1 MKVGDMRVNTVKSKR
16 FLQLGLSALMMV
28 GLSAC
33 ASTSVVKMTEAA
45 PITYK
50 IGQGSAQYAS
60 LTLPK
65 ANQRKK
71 RPSALPTLPHQ
82 SQPETNTG
90 PKFSSRN
97 VDGELYAHQRVGK
110 RYKIAGKAYTPKHD
124 PSYDETGIASWYG
137 EKFHGR
143 PTATGET
150 YNMNDI
156 TAAHKTLPLNSM
168 LHVENLENGRTL
180 IVRLN
185 DRGPFADGR
194 IIDLSKAAAKAL
206 GTIEGGLAR
215 VRVRYIGPADPN
227 AAQGPIATPPV
238 YEEAPALTVEA
249 PSAEPIP
256 FTPPS
261 AALPRA
267 SRDYFDV
274 PRPSEVAPNYSPI
287 APAAPV
293 ATPDTGLP
301 EDGGQVTLT
310 IKGPIHIAKYDGEKQ
325 KPEFIM
331 AVNRR
336 DYKTSK

>member
-1 MKVGDMRVNTVKSKR
+1 MTVNFVKSKR
-16 FLQLGLSALMMV
+16 VIQLGLSAIMMV

-33 ASTSVVKMTEAA
+33 ASTSVVKMTESA

-65 ANQRKK
+65 STQHTK
-71 RPSALPTLPHQ
+71 RPSALPVVPRQ
-82 SQPETNTG
+82 SAPQVNTG
-90 PKFSSRN
+90 PKFDPLD
-97 VDGELYAHQRVGK
+97 VDKELYAHQRVGK
-110 RYKIAGKAYTPKHD
+110 RYTIAGKSYTPKHK
-124 PSYDETGIASWYG
+124 PNYDETGIASWYG

-150 YNMNDI
+150 YNMHDI

-180 IVRLN
+180 VVRLN

-206 GTIEGGLAR
+206 GTLEGGLAR

-227 AAQGPIATPPV
+227 APKGPIATPPV
-238 YEEAPALTVEA
+238 YQEAPAQIVEA
-249 PSAEPIP
+249 PAIP
-256 FTPPS
+256 YVQPET
-261 AALPRA
+261 ALP
-267 SRDYFDV
+267 SVPQDFFDV
-274 PRPSEVAPNYSPI
+274 PRAAQSEPNYNPI
-287 APAAPV
+287 APSAP
-293 ATPDTGLP
+293 TPAPGLDLP

-310 IKGPIHIAKYDGEKQ
+310 IKGPIHIAKYDGEAD
-325 KPEFIM
+325 KPEMIM

-336 DYKTSK
+336 TYKTTD

>member
-1 MKVGDMRVNTVKSKR
+1 MTMNFVKSR
-16 FLQLGLSALMMV
+16 RAVQLSLSALLMV

-65 ANQRKK
+65 ATQRSK
-71 RPSALPTLPHQ
+71 RPSALPVVPRQ
-82 SQPETNTG
+82 SSPQVNMG
-90 PKFSSRN
+90 PKFNPRD
-97 VDGELYAHQRVGK
+97 VDKELYAHQGVGK
-110 RYKIAGKAYTPKHD
+110 RYTIAGKSYTPKHK
-124 PSYDETGIASWYG
+124 PSYDQTGIASWYG

-168 LHVENLENGRTL
+168 LHVENLENGRT
-180 IVRLN
+180 IVVRLN

-206 GTIEGGLAR
+206 GTLEGGLAR

-227 AAQGPIATPPV
+227 AAKGPIATPPV
-238 YEEAPALTVEA
+238 YREAPALTVEA
-249 PSAEPIP
+249 PAANAIP
-256 FTPPS
+256 YVAPQ
-261 AALPRA
+261 AALPDVPQ
-267 SRDYFDV
+267 DYFEV
-274 PRPSEVAPNYSPI
+274 PQRQAAEPNYNPVVPM
-287 APAAPV
+287 APTPAPGM
-293 ATPDTGLP
+293 DIP

-310 IKGPIHIAKYDGEKQ
+310 IKGPIHIAKHDSQSK
-325 KPEFIM
+325 KARLIM
-331 AVNRR
+331 AVNK
-336 DYKTSK
+336 KTYQTKE